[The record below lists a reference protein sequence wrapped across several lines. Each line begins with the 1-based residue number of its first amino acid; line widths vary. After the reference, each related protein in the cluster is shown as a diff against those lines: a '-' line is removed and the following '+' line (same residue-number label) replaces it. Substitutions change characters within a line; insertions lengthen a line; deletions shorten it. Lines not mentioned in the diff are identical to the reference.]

1 MESSR
6 LKNIIILILA
16 LVNLCLLGLLVT
28 RIITGRAAQAEA
40 RAQMVEL
47 FAAEGVSLD
56 EDQIPDDTPPAGLT
70 LIRDAGEERKL
81 AEFLLGDALI
91 AADDGGGGVVARGF
105 DTENGNFHV
114 VRTEVKS
121 EKQRYEFFGFLR
133 RFGGWIPVGPE
144 GLFPGCRRQHD
155 TSF

>member
-16 LVNLCLLGLLVT
+16 LTNLCLLGLLAT
-28 RIITGRAAQAEA
+28 RLITGSAAQAEA
-40 RAQMVEL
+40 RDQMVAL

-56 EDQIPDDTPPAGLT
+56 ADLIPDDTPPAGLT

-91 AADDGGGGVVARGF
+91 AASTAAAASAASRAAGAAPSSGPTAALTRCHRQRRRGP
-105 DTENGNFHV
+105 GPV
-114 VRTEVKS
+114 P
-121 EKQRYEFFGFLR
+121 GLLPGLPLR
-133 RFGGWIPVGPE
+133 R
-144 GLFPGCRRQHD
+144 
-155 TSF
+155 T